1 MSKEDQTKI
10 SLELKAKTAFDE
22 LNKRASTQPTL
33 VKKIGAI
40 IQFDI
45 TKDGKFQHSWIIDG
59 KQGFIYDGKPT
70 EGTTAQV
77 TITVD
82 DNDFVELALGNAN
95 APALFAKGKLK
106 VKGNVML
113 AQKLSTL
120 FKEQSKL

>member
-10 SLELKAKTAFDE
+10 SLELKAKMAFDE
-22 LNKRASTQPTL
+22 LNKRASAQPTL

-45 TKDGKFQHSWIIDG
+45 TKNGKFQHSWTIDG
-59 KQGFIYDGKPT
+59 KQGIIYDGKPT

-82 DNDFVELALGNAN
+82 DNDFVELALGKAN
-95 APALFAKGKLK
+95 ASALFAKGKLK